1 MVKNVKG
8 GSKHKKMARRT
19 VNHSTQ
25 SEKVRVSDC
34 EDEIYASVSKLYG
47 NGRVSVTCNDNVE
60 RNCVIRKKF
69 RGKNKSRGNELRI
82 GTYVLVGRREFESG
96 KEKEVTDL
104 LYVYSNE
111 QVLKLKKMEE
121 INNKFLS
128 KNENNYEESHGVSGQ
143 NESYFD
149 FTDEIKEEDMF
160 SGMTR
165 RESGSGS
172 GSGSEVESD
181 GLVEFLDDTE
191 KEERVEK
198 EEGGEEEIVEYTFNG
213 KSFLKDEDEINVDDI

>member
-19 VNHSTQ
+19 VNNSTQ
-25 SEKVRVSDC
+25 SERMRVSEC

-104 LYVYSNE
+104 LYVYSND

-128 KNENNYEESHGVSGQ
+128 KNENNYEESYGVSGQ
-143 NESYFD
+143 NETYFD

-160 SGMTR
+160 PAM
-165 RESGSGS
+165 S
-172 GSGSEVESD
+172 GSGSESEVEGD
-181 GLVEFLDDTE
+181 YGVDFVEQFEKRKE
-191 KEERVEK
+191 KEEV
-198 EEGGEEEIVEYTFNG
+198 VNYTFDG
-213 KSFLKDEDEINVDDI
+213 KSFLKVEAEINVDDI

>member
-19 VNHSTQ
+19 VNNSTQ
-25 SEKVRVSDC
+25 SERMRVSEC

-104 LYVYSNE
+104 LYVYSND

-128 KNENNYEESHGVSGQ
+128 KNENNYEESYGVSGQ

-160 SGMTR
+160 PAM
-165 RESGSGS
+165 S
-172 GSGSEVESD
+172 GSGSESEVEGD
-181 GLVEFLDDTE
+181 YGVDFVEQIEKRKE
-191 KEERVEK
+191 KEEV
-198 EEGGEEEIVEYTFNG
+198 VNYTFDG
-213 KSFLKDEDEINVDDI
+213 KSFLKVEAEINVDDI

>member
-8 GSKHKKMARRT
+8 GSKHKKMARRN

-25 SEKVRVSDC
+25 SEKVRVSEC
-34 EDEIYASVSKLYG
+34 KDEIYASVSKLYG

-60 RNCVIRKKF
+60 RNCIIRKKF

-82 GTYVLVGRREFESG
+82 GTYVLVGKRGFESS

-104 LYVYSNE
+104 LYVYSND
-111 QVLKLKKMEE
+111 QVLKLKKMNE
-121 INNKFLS
+121 INKFLS
-128 KNENNYEESHGVSGQ
+128 KNENNYEESRGNSGQ

-160 SGMTR
+160 PAMN
-165 RESGSGS
+165 ESGSSSSGDGS
-172 GSGSEVESD
+172 SEAESD
-181 GLVEFLDDTE
+181 GEVEFVDE
-191 KEERVEK
+191 KET
-198 EEGGEEEIVEYTFNG
+198 EEEIKEYTYDE
-213 KSFLKDEDEINVDDI
+213 KSFLKTEEEINVDEI

>member
-25 SEKVRVSDC
+25 SERVRVSEC

-47 NGRVSVTCNDNVE
+47 NGRVSVTCNDDIE

-69 RGKNKSRGNELRI
+69 RGKNKSRGNELRV
-82 GTYVLVGRREFESG
+82 GTYVLVGRRGFESG

-104 LYVYSNE
+104 LYVYSND
-111 QVLKLKKMEE
+111 QVLKLKKMDEL
-121 INNKFLS
+121 NTKFLS
-128 KNENNYEESHGVSGQ
+128 KNETSYGEPHDVSGQ
-143 NESYFD
+143 NENYFD

-160 SGMTR
+160 PSIS
-165 RESGSGS
+165 ESGSGS
-172 GSGSEVESD
+172 ELESD
-181 GLVEFLDDTE
+181 GAVEFVDE
-191 KEERVEK
+191 VEK
-198 EEGGEEEIVEYTFNG
+198 DEEEEEKVEEEIIEYTFDG
-213 KSFLKDEDEINVDDI
+213 KSFIKGEDEINVDDI

>member
-8 GSKHKKMARRT
+8 GSKHKKMSRRT

-34 EDEIYASVSKLYG
+34 EDEIYAFVSKLYG

-82 GTYVLVGRREFESG
+82 GTYVLVGRRGFESG

-104 LYVYSNE
+104 LYVYSND
-111 QVLKLKKMEE
+111 QVLKLKKMDEL
-121 INNKFLS
+121 NTKFLS
-128 KNENNYEESHGVSGQ
+128 KNENSYGESRDVSGQ

-149 FTDEIKEEDMF
+149 FTDEIKEEEMF
-160 SGMTR
+160 PAMS
-165 RESGSGS
+165 ESGT
-172 GSGSEVESD
+172 GSEVESE
-181 GLVEFLDDTE
+181 GGVEFVDEPE
-191 KEERVEK
+191 KEE
-198 EEGGEEEIVEYTFNG
+198 EEEEYTYDS
-213 KSFLKDEDEINVDDI
+213 KSFLKTEDEINVDEI

>member
-25 SEKVRVSDC
+25 SEKVRVSEC

-47 NGRVSVTCNDNVE
+47 NGRVSVTCNDNIE

-82 GTYVLVGRREFESG
+82 GTYVLVGKRGFESS

-104 LYVYSNE
+104 LYVYSND
-111 QVLKLKKMEE
+111 QVLKLKKMDE

-128 KNENNYEESHGVSGQ
+128 KNENNYEESRGDSGQ

-149 FTDEIKEEDMF
+149 FTDEMKEEDMF
-160 SGMTR
+160 PAMN
-165 RESGSGS
+165 ESGSSS
-172 GSGSEVESD
+172 GGGSEVESD
-181 GLVEFLDDTE
+181 GGVEFVDE
-191 KEERVEK
+191 KEEET
-198 EEGGEEEIVEYTFNG
+198 EEEIEEYTYDG
-213 KSFLKDEDEINVDDI
+213 KSFLKNEDEINVDEI

>member
-25 SEKVRVSDC
+25 SEKVRVSEC

-82 GTYVLVGRREFESG
+82 GTYVLVGRRGFESG

-104 LYVYSNE
+104 LYVYSND

-128 KNENNYEESHGVSGQ
+128 KNETSYGESRDVSGQ
-143 NESYFD
+143 NENYFD

-160 SGMTR
+160 PAMS
-165 RESGSGS
+165 ESGT
-172 GSGSEVESD
+172 GSEVESD
-181 GLVEFLDDTE
+181 GGVEFVDE
-191 KEERVEK
+191 PKEE
-198 EEGGEEEIVEYTFNG
+198 EEEEKIINYTFDG
-213 KSFLKDEDEINVDDI
+213 KSFLKVEDEINVDEI

>member
-1 MVKNVKG
+1 M
-8 GSKHKKMARRT
+8 
-19 VNHSTQ
+19 
-25 SEKVRVSDC
+25 SEC

-104 LYVYSNE
+104 LYVYSND

-128 KNENNYEESHGVSGQ
+128 KNENNYEESYGVSGQ
-143 NESYFD
+143 NETYFD

-160 SGMTR
+160 PAM
-165 RESGSGS
+165 S
-172 GSGSEVESD
+172 GSGSESEVEGD
-181 GLVEFLDDTE
+181 YGVDFVEQFGETQR
-191 KEERVEK
+191 ERRSCK
-198 EEGGEEEIVEYTFNG
+198 LYF
-213 KSFLKDEDEINVDDI
+213 

>member
-8 GSKHKKMARRT
+8 GSKHKKMARRN

-25 SEKVRVSDC
+25 SEKVRVSEC
-34 EDEIYASVSKLYG
+34 KDEIYASVSKLYG

-60 RNCVIRKKF
+60 RNCIIRKKF

-82 GTYVLVGRREFESG
+82 GTYVLVGKRGFESS

-104 LYVYSNE
+104 LYVYSND
-111 QVLKLKKMEE
+111 QVLKLKKMNE
-121 INNKFLS
+121 INKFLS
-128 KNENNYEESHGVSGQ
+128 KNENNYEESPGNSGQ

-160 SGMTR
+160 PAMN
-165 RESGSGS
+165 ESGSSSSGGGS
-172 GSGSEVESD
+172 SEAESDVEVEFVD
-181 GLVEFLDDTE
+181 E
-191 KEERVEK
+191 KET
-198 EEGGEEEIVEYTFNG
+198 EEEIKEYTYDE
-213 KSFLKDEDEINVDDI
+213 KSFLKTEEEINVDEI

>member
-25 SEKVRVSDC
+25 SERVRVSEC

-104 LYVYSNE
+104 LYVYSND

-143 NESYFD
+143 NETYFD
-149 FTDEIKEEDMF
+149 FTDEIKEEDIFPAM
-160 SGMTR
+160 SQ
-165 RESGSGS
+165 S
-172 GSGSEVESD
+172 GSGSELESD
-181 GLVEFLDDTE
+181 GVVEFVDEPDKDEQWKDE
-191 KEERVEK
+191 KKV
-198 EEGGEEEIVEYTFNG
+198 EEEIKEYTFDG
-213 KSFLKDEDEINVDDI
+213 KSFLNAEDEINVDDI